1 MHVTGPELK
10 KNKIQ
15 NWVADSWDRDLSI
28 AAIFEDFFFCTCQKK
43 MKTILDEFSGFWW
56 IFGFFWVLSAKMV
69 FTHSYNYVSCT
80 LWPCHRDFEIVP
92 NPLVDRQNTFGYP
105 QLRIFRLGL
114 RSLRPKLTSLHHFE
128 SRLFSQNRMFSVQN
142 EWDLGTFWGPF
153 LNFAELWAR
162 VLEKKSFSR
171 KNNPATGI
179 SHT

>member
-1 MHVTGPELK
+1 M
-10 KNKIQ
+10 
-15 NWVADSWDRDLSI
+15 
-28 AAIFEDFFFCTCQKK
+28 
-43 MKTILDEFSGFWW
+43 
-56 IFGFFWVLSAKMV
+56 
-69 FTHSYNYVSCT
+69 

-128 SRLFSQNRMFSVQN
+128 SRLFSKNRMFSVQN

-162 VLEKKSFSR
+162 VLENQIFSR
-171 KNNPATGI
+171 KNKPVRQIFSIFVMDSESLKQIVSAVLSKQFLKIAPVEKWENFLAKNARLAG
-179 SHT
+179 SK